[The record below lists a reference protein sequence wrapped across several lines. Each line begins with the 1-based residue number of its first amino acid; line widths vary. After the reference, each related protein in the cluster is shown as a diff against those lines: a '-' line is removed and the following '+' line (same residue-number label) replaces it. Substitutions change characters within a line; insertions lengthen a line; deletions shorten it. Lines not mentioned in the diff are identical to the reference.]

1 MLLVQVV
8 VALLSDNFEQDE
20 KSRDLLLYTMDTL
33 VKDFVIVVIGESL
46 KWENTDLGMRIGRQ
60 EVRKTT

>member
-33 VKDFVIVVIGESL
+33 MKDFVIVVIGESL